1 MQLARL
7 VHASREV
14 GATRSRRQKVALL
27 SACLSALAP
36 EEIEIGVS
44 FLSGELRQGRIGVGY
59 AGLHALS
66 APAAADPSLEL
77 REVDAT
83 FERIA
88 SLRGA
93 GSGGERERQLLGL
106 FARASAEEQDFL
118 RRLLVGELRQ
128 GALEGVMLDAIAE
141 ACAVPA
147 AAVRRAVMLSAQP
160 GAVARAARERGGAGL
175 EQFKLELFRPLQPM
189 LAQSASDVRDA
200 LARLSHAAFEWKLD
214 GARVQVHRAGEDVRV
229 FTRTG
234 NDVTAAVPEVVLA
247 ARALPARTLV
257 LDGEAIALEPGGRPR
272 SFQTTMKRFGRKL
285 DVERMRAELP
295 LSCFF
300 FDLLHLD
307 GQDLIDVPASE
318 RARAFEQLVP
328 AAMRVERAT
337 IEDAGAAEAFLARAL
352 AAGHEGLVAKS
363 LDASYEAGRRG
374 AGWLKI
380 KSAHTLD
387 LVVLAVEWG
396 SGRRKGWLSNLHL
409 GARAANG
416 EFVMLGKT
424 FKGMTDEMLAWQ
436 TAQLLALETS
446 RDAYTVYV
454 RPELVVEIAFDGL
467 QESPH
472 YPGGLAL
479 RFARVKGYRPDKPAS
494 EADTIETVRALA
506 SLQPF

>member
-7 VHASREV
+7 VRASREV
-14 GATRSRRQKVALL
+14 AATRSRRQKVALL
-27 SACLSALAP
+27 SACLGELAP
-36 EEIEIGVS
+36 EEIESGVAY
-44 FLSGELRQGRIGVGY
+44 LSGEPRQGRIGVGY
-59 AGLHALS
+59 AGLHALLAS
-66 APAAADPSLEL
+66 PAANPSLEL
-77 REVDAT
+77 REVDVA

-93 GSGGERERQLLGL
+93 GSNAERERQLLGL
-106 FARASAEEQDFL
+106 FTRATSDEQDFL

-128 GALEGVMLDAIAE
+128 GALEAVMLDAIAE
-141 ACAVPA
+141 AYRVPA

-160 GAVARAARERGGAGL
+160 GAVAYAARERGSAGL
-175 EQFKLELFRPLQPM
+175 EQFKLELFCPLQPM
-189 LAQSASDVRDA
+189 LAQSAADVHDA
-200 LARLSHAAFEWKLD
+200 LARLSRAAFEWKLD
-214 GARVQVHRAGEDVRV
+214 GARIQVHRAGDDVRV

-234 NDVTAAVPEVVLA
+234 NDVTSAVPEVVLA
-247 ARALPARTLV
+247 ARALPAHSLV
-257 LDGEAIALEPGGRPR
+257 LDGEAIALGPDGRPR

-300 FDLLHLD
+300 FDLLHVD
-307 GQDLIDVPASE
+307 GEDLIDAPAGE
-318 RARAFEQLVP
+318 RARAFEQVVP
-328 AAMRVERAT
+328 ATLRVERAT

-416 EFVMLGKT
+416 DFVMLGKT

-436 TAQLLALETS
+436 TTHLLALELR

-454 RPELVVEIAFDGL
+454 RRELVVEIAFDGL

-479 RFARVKGYRPDKPAS
+479 RFARVKRYRPDKSAS

-506 SLQPF
+506 SLQV